1 MTPLRVTAA
10 AAAILTALLLQGA
23 LIGPVF
29 APLAVSLPAVMI
41 AAVALHD
48 GASTGLCLGFAAGL
62 IADLGS
68 AHPAG
73 LFALAWMGVGL
84 CCGRA
89 ADPRRGTL
97 SRALLSGAACGAA
110 TAVTSLVMM
119 LVQLPRTGVGGS
131 WVVQVGGAA
140 ALDAALALA
149 VVPLV
154 AAFLDSAALNA
165 RRARRSRRTAVRHG

>member
-1 MTPLRVTAA
+1 MTPLRATAA

-23 LIGPVF
+23 LVGPIF

-48 GASTGLCLGFAAGL
+48 GASAGMCLGFATGL
-62 IADLGS
+62 LADLGS

-73 LFALAWMGVGL
+73 LLALAWLGVGL

-89 ADPRRGTL
+89 ADPRRGGL
-97 SRALLSGAACGAA
+97 SRALLTGAACGASA
-110 TAVTSLVMM
+110 SVTSLAMM
-119 LVQLPRTGVGGS
+119 LVRSPRAGFGWS
-131 WVVQVGGAA
+131 WAAEVGGAA

-149 VVPLV
+149 VLPIVG
-154 AAFLDSAALNA
+154 AFLDSAALNA
-165 RRARRSRRTAVRHG
+165 RRARRTAVRHG